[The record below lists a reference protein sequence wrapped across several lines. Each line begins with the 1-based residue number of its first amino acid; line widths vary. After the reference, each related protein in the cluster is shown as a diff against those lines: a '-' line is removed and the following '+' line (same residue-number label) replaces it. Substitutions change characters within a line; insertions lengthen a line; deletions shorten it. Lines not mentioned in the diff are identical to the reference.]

1 MRRTVRAHSHV
12 NAEERLAR
20 TIAQLPA
27 PAQQALVTVADREDL
42 PLLAG
47 VWNSADAGCLVAN
60 VVGTLGAEVTADEQ
74 TLDLRVL
81 ELIPELSSRDLNRL
95 VVAWDEAAAGEHRTS
110 DAALR
115 RLLRDALAG
124 AAVGPCGPD
133 AAQRGA
139 GAAPSSTRTVRS
151 SPSRTTVSSASSPG
165 E

>member
-12 NAEERLAR
+12 DPHERLAR
-20 TIAQLPA
+20 AIAQLPA
-27 PAQQALVTVADREDL
+27 PARQALATVADREDL
-42 PLLAG
+42 PLVAG
-47 VWNSADAGCLVAN
+47 VWNREGGGCLVAN
-60 VVGTLGAEVTADEQ
+60 VVGTLAGDSLAGEQ
-74 TLDLRVL
+74 SLDLRVL

-95 VVAWDEAAAGEHRTS
+95 VVAWDEAAAGLHRGS

-115 RLLRDALAG
+115 RLLREALTRAQ
-124 AAVGPCGPD
+124 VRPCTPVD
-133 AAQRGA
+133 AQRAA